1 MKCLEVLL
9 FPVLIVLSFENAIS
23 ESKSASESE
32 IEVISFYPDKQINYE
47 RLYQNT
53 GSWAKIENVTKLTL
67 PENFTV
73 CSAISINNFD
83 IGWPFFTLLG
93 HNQRYPFLSAV
104 LYDTNPESP
113 ISQLR
118 YLFGRNNR
126 GRKQKAKGIPLVYPN
141 QWVHS
146 CMALSMRNSNLTHLQ
161 WMVSGILV
169 ANETQ
174 ETDGNH
180 PQDLANR
187 MILGKLS
194 KANYFKRKQ
203 KMVAK
208 ITQNN

>member
-23 ESKSASESE
+23 ESKNASESE
-32 IEVISFYPDKQINYE
+32 IEVINFYPDKQINRE

-53 GSWAKIENVTKLTL
+53 GSWAKIENVTKLML

-118 YLFGRNNR
+118 YLFGRKYR
-126 GRKQKAKGIPLVYPN
+126 GRKQKAKDIPLVYPN
-141 QWVHS
+141 EWVHS
-146 CMALSMRNSNLTHLQ
+146 CMALSMGNSNLTHLQ
-161 WMVSGILV
+161 WMVRGILV
-169 ANETQ
+169 ANETRD
-174 ETDGNH
+174 TDGNH

-194 KANYFKRKQ
+194 KANYFDYIEIER
-203 KMVAK
+203 
-208 ITQNN
+208 TF